1 MAQALE
7 QTQYA
12 GEFQLES
19 LKIFSPSREVFVD
32 LLNVCIQID
41 IFESIYTSSMT
52 AQIIIVD
59 TENIVDKLPIVGQ
72 EYVEMKLSS
81 PNANDDF
88 NTLDFSGDRELFVS
102 SIANKEV
109 VGDSGA
115 FTYVLTLVTKELL
128 INLNT
133 RISKSYTDDISNIVR
148 DLLKNKIGTRKY
160 HLI

>member
-1 MAQALE
+1 MAKALE

-59 TENIVDKLPIVGQ
+59 TENIVDKLG
-72 EYVEMKLSS
+72 
-81 PNANDDF
+81 
-88 NTLDFSGDRELFVS
+88 
-102 SIANKEV
+102 
-109 VGDSGA
+109 
-115 FTYVLTLVTKELL
+115 
-128 INLNT
+128 
-133 RISKSYTDDISNIVR
+133 SKIIKHTFEGITNNYM
-148 DLLKNKIGTRKY
+148 
-160 HLI
+160 